1 MSALDDFLGLS
12 DVTEI
17 KKEITVN
24 INGKELSMVVRAITE
39 DEHSELQKRCQNISK
54 NKVSFD
60 SKKYSELLLST
71 CIVEPDFNDS
81 EFLKKVKCETAREFI
96 NKKFPAGVITDIS
109 SKIQKLSGFEPFEM
123 EIENAKN

>member
-60 SKKYSELLLST
+60 SKKYSELL
-71 CIVEPDFNDS
+71 
-81 EFLKKVKCETAREFI
+81 FI
-96 NKKFPAGVITDIS
+96 Y
-109 SKIQKLSGFEPFEM
+109 
-123 EIENAKN
+123 